1 MGNSSRPIE
10 VILHLGFEPPIRD
23 IRDDRFKQILSSYSV
38 YVMIITN
45 FSNKTAFKNKTVS
58 HVEISP
64 FPPQKTSNK
73 VFSTFQHDI
82 NYLIISIQITHGKV
96 LGYFTKK
103 VQKKKTIC
111 LCLCLCLMTSLAQFS
126 LAWSAIFPYSPLD
139 QSLHS

>member
-10 VILHLGFEPPIRD
+10 VILHLGFEPPIRNM
-23 IRDDRFKQILSSYSV
+23 RDDRFKQIHSSYSV
-38 YVMIITN
+38 YVVIITI

-103 VQKKKTIC
+103 FQKTI
-111 LCLCLCLMTSLAQFS
+111 CLCLCLMTSLAQFS